1 MLISMNWISDF
12 VDLTG
17 LDKMALIRQF
27 SLSTAEVENEIF
39 HKGADLSGVVAAQ
52 IVSVENHPESHKLH
66 LLKVDAGDGQL
77 TDVVCGAPNVQLGM
91 KTAFAKVGAQLGDIT
106 ISPRKLAGYT
116 SYGMCCSE
124 KEIGIS
130 DDNSGI
136 MVLPEDVPCGTD
148 LKALYPI
155 DDIIFEVDNKS
166 LTNRP
171 DLWGHY
177 GMAREFSTLSG
188 RPLKALP
195 VADLAAYNNLPAIDM
210 KIEDPLCQ
218 RYSCLRVEN
227 INRHVSPMAMRI
239 RLNYCGM
246 RDINF
251 LADLTNYLMLEMGQ
265 PMHAFDSRKVE
276 KIRIRRFPESFPF
289 QTLDKVER
297 TIDPNTLMICNGDKP
312 VAIAGIMG
320 GLDSEI
326 VDDTTSLTL
335 ESATFDAAS
344 VRKSSV
350 RLAHRTDASA
360 RYEKAIDP
368 ERCDQTFDLS
378 MQLFRE
384 LYPEM
389 QVTGLADQYPVPL
402 KKAEIDVALSWLE
415 RRLGKSLTPGDVKH
429 KMELLG
435 YQVTFDGDNMHVV
448 VPTWRSTGDVS
459 IKADIM
465 EEVARMYGYENFEAA
480 PITTSFDGAINQL
493 DKDLERKI
501 KEYLSF
507 RCGMQEIFTYP
518 WMDESY
524 VNAILQDTAGILA
537 LSTPPSPSERLIR
550 SSLLPNL
557 CKAVVKNERYFDEFA
572 IYETAQV
579 FRDENY
585 TTPYDP
591 REKLPSQRKHVA
603 GAFVC
608 GGKDVTTLFRK
619 AKGVLEMMPR
629 YTHME
634 GFTLKQVEKPVWADN
649 VVWLNVYLGEERIG
663 DLALLS
669 KKVSMECGIKNL
681 NVMLFELD
689 QDCLKPF
696 RSRTNTFTH
705 LAEYPMTDYDISLLL
720 DGEVKWADV
729 AQTIGGVKNELL
741 HGASFVDE
749 YRGKQVPEGKKSL
762 TARLTIGSREKT
774 LTSAEIEDVANGV
787 INKLVK
793 RFGAELRSK

>member
-136 MVLPEDVPCGTD
+136 MVIPEDVPCGTD

-166 LTNRP
+166 LTTRP

-195 VADLAAYNNLPAIDM
+195 VADLAAYSNLPAIDM

-360 RYEKAIDP
+360 RYEKGVDRYSP
-368 ERCDQTFDLS
+368 
-378 MQLFRE
+378 QL
-384 LYPEM
+384 
-389 QVTGLADQYPVPL
+389 GLAR
-402 KKAEIDVALSWLE
+402 ALHLIQQ
-415 RRLGKSLTPGDVKH
+415 LDCGD
-429 KMELLG
+429 
-435 YQVTFDGDNMHVV
+435 
-448 VPTWRSTGDVS
+448 
-459 IKADIM
+459 
-465 EEVARMYGYENFEAA
+465 
-480 PITTSFDGAINQL
+480 ITTLEYDLTDGRP
-493 DKDLERKI
+493 LERKHI
-501 KEYLSF
+501 VTTPAKICGVLGITVPDQTMIDILQRLEFTVDVQADGSWDVSAPLYREDVESFPDLAEEVIREYGYDHINPTFLNTASVTNGGLNYDQKQQLKTKRLLAAQGFYEASTLAFYSNAELDMLHIPAEDAARKAIRILNPISENLSIMRTLLTPSMLNVIVDNLKKGNAEGRLFEMAPVYLAKELPINEHPHERQTLCLGVF
-507 RCGMQEIFTYP
+507 GPEEDFFTVKGAMEALAAGFDLTFTY
-518 WMDESY
+518 
-524 VNAILQDTAGILA
+524 
-537 LSTPPSPSERLIR
+537 ER
-550 SSLLPNL
+550 
-557 CKAVVKNERYFDEFA
+557 E
-572 IYETAQV
+572 
-579 FRDENY
+579 
-585 TTPYDP
+585 TTPWLHPGISAAVYCNGK
-591 REKLPSQRKHVA
+591 RLGVFGKLANEINAELEIAKDQKDSQ
-603 GAFVC
+603 
-608 GGKDVTTLFRK
+608 
-619 AKGVLEMMPR
+619 
-629 YTHME
+629 
-634 GFTLKQVEKPVWADN
+634 N
-649 VVWLNVYLGEERIG
+649 IYLGELDYEALMSCVEGELRYKPLSPYAPVKR
-663 DLALLS
+663 DLALVCDEA
-669 KKVSMECGIKNL
+669 VSCGEIEETIRKASPL
-681 NVMLFELD
+681 V
-689 QDCLKPF
+689 
-696 RSRTNTFTH
+696 S
-705 LAEYPMTDYDISLLL
+705 
-720 DGEVKWADV
+720 EVKLFD
-729 AQTIGGVKNELL
+729 I
-741 HGASFVDE
+741 
-749 YRGKQVPEGKKSL
+749 YRGANLGEGKKSMAFSL
-762 TARLTIGSREKT
+762 SLSDSKKEV
-774 LTSAEIEDVANGV
+774 SAEEVERVVKKILGNLKFKLGIE
-787 INKLVK
+787 I
-793 RFGAELRSK
+793 R